1 MGLSSSAQ
9 HQRSTGSRT
18 VNRSRSHSNIRTLA
32 GQFQAGWPARRLSP
46 QTLKQDTHYLRI
58 LLGKLRAH
66 LGDGAANPRY
76 IATESGV
83 GLRFIGTMPEL
94 AKTILVESRAV
105 P

>member
-1 MGLSSSAQ
+1 MNWNLALHTMISFLTNTNQQHYSGQAQLSYLSQTA
-9 HQRSTGSRT
+9 GI
-18 VNRSRSHSNIRTLA
+18 VTL
-32 GQFQAGWPARRLSP
+32 QVLK
-46 QTLKQDTHYLRI
+46 THKQDTHYLRI

-83 GLRFIGTMPEL
+83 GLRFIGTIPEL
-94 AKTILVESRAV
+94 AKTILVESRTV